1 MTTAARHTRHRCA
14 PDRQD
19 HCPACFTKTLLLRRS
34 RGVLQKGNTCLLH
47 CPETCKRPSQVD
59 LAAAAPQTSH
69 LRSSQHPF
77 EQVVTKKGR
86 HFSRATTR
94 CPALHLLTQDTRD
107 FQAQHATLQ
116 QRCETSRRSN
126 KLHMQAVACSVISD
140 CGQKSKPARRST
152 RPAVLFLRPWSSAQA
167 FRFRTSRAPQVF

>member
-1 MTTAARHTRHRCA
+1 M
-14 PDRQD
+14 
-19 HCPACFTKTLLLRRS
+19 
-34 RGVLQKGNTCLLH
+34 LQKGNTCLLH
-47 CPETCKRPSQVD
+47 CPDTCKRPLRGD
-59 LAAAAPQTSH
+59 LAAPEQQASH
-69 LRSSQHPF
+69 PRSCQHPLL
-77 EQVVTKKGR
+77 QAVTKKGR

-140 CGQKSKPARRST
+140 CSQKSKPA
-152 RPAVLFLRPWSSAQA
+152 
-167 FRFRTSRAPQVF
+167 